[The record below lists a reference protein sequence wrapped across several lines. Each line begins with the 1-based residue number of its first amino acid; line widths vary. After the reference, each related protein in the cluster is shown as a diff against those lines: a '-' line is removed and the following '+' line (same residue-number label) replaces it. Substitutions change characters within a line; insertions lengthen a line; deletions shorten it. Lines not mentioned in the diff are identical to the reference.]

1 MTETIKTDICVIGAG
16 SGGLATAAGSAMLGV
31 PTVLIEE
38 GKMGG
43 DCLNYGCV
51 PSKSLLAAAK
61 HAAAFGS
68 GTPFGIGSAEP
79 RVDFQAVHDHVHGV
93 IAKIA
98 PTDSVER
105 FEGLGVKVI
114 AGKAR
119 FFDAGRVRAGQT
131 IVEARRFVIATGSKP
146 FVPPIPG
153 LDQVPYLTNETIFDH
168 LVIIGGGPIG
178 MEMAQAHRRLGAE
191 VTVIEAATLLS
202 KDDPDLSHVVIERLR
217 AEGVQFRVG
226 AKVSGVTGSSKGIA
240 VTYEIAGTNE
250 TIEGSHLLVAVGR
263 TPSIADLNLEAAG
276 VTYSNRGITVDSRLR
291 TSNKRIYA
299 IGDAAG
305 GLQFTHVAGYHAG
318 IVIRNAL
325 FRVPARADKAV
336 VPWVTYTD
344 PELAH
349 VGLTEHQARQ
359 QHRNVHV
366 LTWKLEEN
374 DRAQAERRTEGLI
387 KVVLG
392 KRGKVLGA
400 TIVAPHAGDL
410 IQSWILIIGRQL
422 PLSAVANMI
431 VPYPTLGEISKRAAG
446 SYFSPTLFSPRVRLL
461 VSLLRKFG

>member
-1 MTETIKTDICVIGAG
+1 
-16 SGGLATAAGSAMLGV
+16 
-31 PTVLIEE
+31 
-38 GKMGG
+38 
-43 DCLNYGCV
+43 
-51 PSKSLLAAAK
+51 
-61 HAAAFGS
+61 
-68 GTPFGIGSAEP
+68 
-79 RVDFQAVHDHVHGV
+79 
-93 IAKIA
+93 
-98 PTDSVER
+98 
-105 FEGLGVKVI
+105 
-114 AGKAR
+114 
-119 FFDAGRVRAGQT
+119 
-131 IVEARRFVIATGSKP
+131 
-146 FVPPIPG
+146 
-153 LDQVPYLTNETIFDH
+153 
-168 LVIIGGGPIG
+168 